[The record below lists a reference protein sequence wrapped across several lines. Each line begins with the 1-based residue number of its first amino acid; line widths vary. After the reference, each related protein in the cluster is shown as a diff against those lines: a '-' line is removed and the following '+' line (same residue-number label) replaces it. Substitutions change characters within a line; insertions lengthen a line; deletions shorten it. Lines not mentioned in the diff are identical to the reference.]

1 MPWKRLRPKRK
12 RRPLIRP
19 FVITCL
25 ATAACLAGQVEHKH
39 HPPGSAEEYIKILN
53 DPTRDA
59 WQKPDEVIRA
69 LALKPDEVVADIGS
83 GGGYFSFRLA
93 HHTALVYAVDIDQKL
108 LDAVSKSG
116 AQSGVQNVRTVL
128 ASAGDP
134 KLPPESVDTVFFCEV
149 THHIQNRPD
158 YYRKIDQVLRPGGRI
173 VIIDFYKK
181 KLPVGPPE
189 AMKLSESQVIGEL
202 EAAGFR
208 KTKTFSFLPYQYFMQ
223 FERHMARDGSGVH

>member
-1 MPWKRLRPKRK
+1 MLWKRLRPKWK
-12 RRPLIRP
+12 RTPLTRP

-25 ATAACLAGQVEHKH
+25 LTVACFAGQVEHQH

-69 LALKPDEVVADIGS
+69 MALRPDEGVADIGS
-83 GGGYFSFRLA
+83 GGGYFTFRIA

-116 AQSGVQNVRTVL
+116 VQNVRTVL
-128 ASAGDP
+128 ASTGDP
-134 KLPPESVDTVFFCEV
+134 KLPPQSVDTVFFCEV

-158 YYRKIDQVLRPGGRI
+158 YYRKIDQALRPGGRI

-208 KTKTFSFLPYQYFMQ
+208 KTKTFRFLAYQFFMQ
-223 FERHMARDGSGVH
+223 FERQHLSRDGSGH